1 MSQRIN
7 KEAVVSC
14 CYEDLHISTPWGV
27 FAKYAFIISNYLLLQ
42 NTIQFLRVQENPCSQ
57 KSWRNKTKYSSSHLN
72 IIMKMLTDNFH

>member
-27 FAKYAFIISNYLLLQ
+27 FAKYVFIISNYLLLW
-42 NTIQFLRVQENPCSQ
+42 NTIQFLCVQENLSPQ
-57 KSWRNKTKYSSSHLN
+57 KSWKKRQKTLSV
-72 IIMKMLTDNFH
+72 T